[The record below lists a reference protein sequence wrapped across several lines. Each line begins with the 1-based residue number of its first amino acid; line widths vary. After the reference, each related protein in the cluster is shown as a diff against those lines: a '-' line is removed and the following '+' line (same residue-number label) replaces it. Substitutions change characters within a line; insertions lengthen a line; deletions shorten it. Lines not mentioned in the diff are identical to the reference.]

1 MDKTMPAA
9 LNPRVTRGLGI
20 AAMAVF
26 AFLWL
31 VPMLWVLAMSL
42 KPNEVLMRSTAGL
55 MPLPFTLENFAQ
67 ILRTDQVT
75 QWFINSTL
83 VAFFMT
89 LITLVLSSL
98 GGYALARIPF
108 AGARIVFV
116 VIIAGLTVPE
126 QAVFIPL
133 NDMFAGWG
141 MNNTITALV
150 TPRLAVPFGVFL
162 MMQFFRAVPKE
173 LEEAAV
179 LDNAGRLKVFFR
191 IMLPLARPALTTLG
205 IFTFLYAWND
215 YLWPLVSAT
224 QEQNYTITTG
234 LASLQ
239 GNFAQSEGLGF
250 LMATAVFASAPVLI
264 VYVIFQRYIVNGI
277 AMSSGK

>member
-1 MDKTMPAA
+1 MSNESTNRRPDTG
-9 LNPRVTRGLGI
+9 RIVTLVVLTV
-20 AAMAVF
+20 A

-42 KPNEVLMRSTAGL
+42 KPNEVLMHTTAGL
-55 MPLPFTLENFAQ
+55 LPVPFTLDNFIQ
-67 ILRTDQVT
+67 IFDTAKVT
-75 QWFINSTL
+75 RWFLNSVG
-83 VAFFMT
+83 VAVLMT
-89 LITLVLSSL
+89 SITLVLSSL

-108 AGARIVFV
+108 RGARFMLIF
-116 VIIAGLTVPE
+116 IIAGLTVPE

-133 NDMFAGWG
+133 DTMFASWH
-141 MNNTITALV
+141 MNNTIIALV

-162 MMQFFRAVPKE
+162 MMQFFKAVPKE
-173 LEEAAV
+173 LEEAAI
-179 LDNAGRLKVFFR
+179 LDNASRLTIFFKV
-191 IMLPLARPALTTLG
+191 MLPLARPALTTLG
-205 IFTFLYAWND
+205 IFTFLYSWND

-224 QEQNYTITTG
+224 QENHYTITTG

-264 VYVIFQRYIVNGI
+264 VYLIFQRYIVRGI

>member
-1 MDKTMPAA
+1 
-9 LNPRVTRGLGI
+9 
-20 AAMAVF
+20 MA
-26 AFLWL
+26 
-31 VPMLWVLAMSL
+31 L

-55 MPLPFTLENFAQ
+55 LPVPFTLDNFGQ
-67 ILRTDQVT
+67 ILQTDQVT
-75 QWFINSTL
+75 QWFVNSTL

-108 AGARIVFV
+108 AGARIAFV